1 MKNMKAKYAQLMEQH
16 ENAKYRKT
24 SHFYKYKVIVI
35 VEKGRNN
42 HHHHHHLILFIYLLL
57 LRIIIPPTYITNLKP
72 SQQKSINN
80 NE

>member
-16 ENAKYRKT
+16 ENAKYRKI

-42 HHHHHHLILFIYLLL
+42 HHHHHLILFIYLLL